1 MTVSPLTPQ
10 LAKQFGLPEGEG
22 VVVVA
27 VGPDTP
33 AAEAEVREGDLIL
46 EIDHRPVKTIKDYQ
60 RYVDQVKEGET
71 VSLLVRRKGG
81 FVALNI
87 TK

>member
-1 MTVSPLTPQ
+1 
-10 LAKQFGLPEGEG
+10 
-22 VVVVA
+22 
-27 VGPDTP
+27 
-33 AAEAEVREGDLIL
+33 
-46 EIDHRPVKTIKDYQ
+46 VKTLKDYQ
-60 RYVDQVKEGET
+60 KFMDKVKNGET